1 MTEWSGCE
9 GERMEGCTKWT
20 TCVVFITAHVS
31 AYRIFSVRIHFFDL
45 HTWNNVRWLFPLV
58 FVGVYYT
65 LCKRIVFVCEFF
77 FFQFCFIFIMGSTK
91 GNTIAI
97 LFDTSMVSFGF
108 DMASARTYTRVYLYG
123 VVHAGV
129 VYFDKATSDRRK
141 HTMTIIQNVKTK
153 LIILFV
159 WFFVQF
165 WFQLCVHGHKSSEPF
180 DMSVWY
186 DIFEYL
192 ECFTVESS
200 WKLKRTHIQSIFMT
214 WTTVQYIF
222 QHTQR

>member
-1 MTEWSGCE
+1 MF
-9 GERMEGCTKWT
+9 
-20 TCVVFITAHVS
+20 VVFFRLFLLVCITHGVS
-31 AYRIFSVRIHFFDL
+31 VLS
-45 HTWNNVRWLFPLV
+45 
-58 FVGVYYT
+58 
-65 LCKRIVFVCEFF
+65 LCVNSF

-108 DMASARTYTRVYLYG
+108 DMASARSHTRVYLYEM
-123 VVHAGV
+123 VHAGV

-165 WFQLCVHGHKSSEPF
+165 WFQLCVHGHKSSELA
-180 DMSVWY
+180 SIIWNVS
-186 DIFEYL
+186 L
-192 ECFTVESS
+192 LNQVEN
-200 WKLKRTHIQSIFMT
+200 
-214 WTTVQYIF
+214 
-222 QHTQR
+222 